1 MDTNLNQ
8 KQINNVIVNVDF
20 QESFDQLTEDE
31 KNYLYYLSKACW
43 TGQIIDLFQT
53 SSESP
58 AMFIIFQR
66 FFGSFKN
73 IKDLDGKIK
82 QKQIEPVIY
91 EKFLQYAAKF

>member
-1 MDTNLNQ
+1 M
-8 KQINNVIVNVDF
+8 IVNVDF

-66 FFGSFKN
+66 FFSSFKN

-82 QKQIEPVIY
+82 DIEPVIY
-91 EKFLQYAAKF
+91 EKFLQGISAIFMNFLL